1 MALGNPAKPETGI
14 LKMTDRDKT
23 TLQEIF
29 FDLCDLIDSG
39 QVHDIALTEFSEFS
53 TVLEFL
59 IEQRDKLARFT

>member
-1 MALGNPAKPETGI
+1 
-14 LKMTDRDKT
+14 MTDNDKT

-29 FDLCDLIDSG
+29 FDLCDLIESG